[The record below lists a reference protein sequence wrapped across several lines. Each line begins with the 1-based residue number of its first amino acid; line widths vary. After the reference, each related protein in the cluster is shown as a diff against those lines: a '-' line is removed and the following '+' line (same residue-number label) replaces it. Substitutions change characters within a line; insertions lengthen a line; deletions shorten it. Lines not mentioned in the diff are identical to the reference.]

1 METQRE
7 KEVTSPAEPLE
18 VGGSSPDGSGR
29 RSWKW
34 EGWKRRAGPHRR
46 GRSNG
51 VS

>member
-7 KEVTSPAEPLE
+7 KEAISPTEPLE
-18 VGGSSPDGSGR
+18 VWGSSPDGSRR
-29 RSWKW
+29 RSWKQ